1 MIWNVARGLFL
12 ADTIQL
18 IGYIIIDIAGEKA
31 VWDAEADEARFE
43 ARDRRGRKLVELG
56 ALAVFPGGQAI
67 LAGADGSPELRAV
80 TVVAT
85 ADRFVLL
92 LADPA
97 IDPDTELGS
106 IQRAAVVSADAMDEA
121 ARPIGPEHLT
131 PEAELEG
138 PRRFAVTLLLREG
151 EDEASAVFL
160 FPSASTAAE
169 ARDRFREH
177 LVGGAGALT

>member
-1 MIWNVARGLFL
+1 VIWNVARGLFL
-12 ADTIQL
+12 ADRIQL

-31 VWDAEADEARFE
+31 VWDEEADEARFE
-43 ARDRRGRKLVELG
+43 ARDRRGLKLVELDP
-56 ALAVFPGGQAI
+56 LAVFAGGQAVVP
-67 LAGADGSPELRAV
+67 GADGSPELREV

-85 ADRFVLL
+85 ADRFVFLH
-92 LADPA
+92 ADPA
-97 IDPDTELGS
+97 VDPDAELAS
-106 IQRAAVVSADAMDEA
+106 IERVAVMSAEAVDEA

-138 PRRFAVTLLLREG
+138 PRRFAVTLLLRQG
-151 EDEASAVFL
+151 EEEASAVFL

-177 LVGGAGALT
+177 LLGGAQALT